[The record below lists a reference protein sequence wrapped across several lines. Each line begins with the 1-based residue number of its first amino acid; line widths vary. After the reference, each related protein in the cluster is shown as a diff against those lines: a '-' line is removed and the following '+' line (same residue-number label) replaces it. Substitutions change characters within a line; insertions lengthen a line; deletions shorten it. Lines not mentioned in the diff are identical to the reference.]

1 MAEPHNQCT
10 SRSSCVLNLV
20 TLGSTAFA
28 SKGKHKYCY
37 RQLAITPTHPCSS
50 LWVRINQL
58 KGSLKE
64 PNTFHNYETEKIT
77 RKASDARQNIS
88 SCLFLPPEI
97 FMHNAFNV
105 ILWTS
110 ANMRRRAWRSRV
122 EETNNSIYSA
132 ASLALRVIFF
142 SFIVVELIR
151 FFHRALQ
158 LSVDKRNC
166 FCTA

>member
-1 MAEPHNQCT
+1 MLLMFSYARWQNHTTNVPQGHQ
-10 SRSSCVLNLV
+10 SSCVLNLV

-37 RQLAITPTHPCSS
+37 RQLAITTTHPCSS

-88 SCLFLPPEI
+88 SCSVLPPEI
-97 FMHNAFNV
+97 VMH
-105 ILWTS
+105 S
-110 ANMRRRAWRSRV
+110 
-122 EETNNSIYSA
+122 E
-132 ASLALRVIFF
+132 
-142 SFIVVELIR
+142 
-151 FFHRALQ
+151 
-158 LSVDKRNC
+158 
-166 FCTA
+166 